1 MLVGLFLVL
10 KYLGKEWINW
20 LLSLYF
26 ALVGLYSVP
35 RVTPSPF
42 SHSFSSKVD
51 RAFFQSLVSLA
62 KFTLGRQR
70 WNRFSRSTLKVEL
83 MSRRE
88 SRSSFPPRTGLISTR
103 GYEYLV

>member
-35 RVTPSPF
+35 RVL
-42 SHSFSSKVD
+42 
-51 RAFFQSLVSLA
+51 SLLSRTVSL
-62 KFTLGRQR
+62 
-70 WNRFSRSTLKVEL
+70 
-83 MSRRE
+83 
-88 SRSSFPPRTGLISTR
+88 R
-103 GYEYLV
+103 G